1 MLVRIL
7 RSLFSSR
14 ANRDDNSIAAMRSR
28 ATRMHREGRFP
39 EAEIAYSVLLE
50 RWPDDSQALFYLG
63 VACRQQGRLD
73 EAFRHCHRALE
84 LAPGNPEWITSVG
97 NLAAGLGKDEG
108 VEACERRVIENAD
121 LATWLAL
128 GNALREAGR
137 TREAE
142 DAYRRCLEFAPTS
155 PFAMRR
161 LGSLLAL
168 SGRHDEA
175 DACFQISARAGLAPD
190 PVMRLSGEFLSAL
203 ERDRDRLLAGLPAM
217 EGEWGNTRASIVV
230 FACCDAVYF
239 RKFAWALCSSTLR
252 NAGLD
257 CLVHIHVVNPEPTLH
272 AEMERLRTGLGAGR
286 IACTWEYTPL
296 PEDDSAK
303 TYYACARF
311 LHLPRVIERY
321 ARPVLALDMD
331 LLVVGSLDHVMQ
343 AAGDS
348 DLAIIRWHETRWE
361 PWEYFFATALMLRA
375 TPGTLA
381 ILQRVTLFVRHFLLR
396 EERIWLLDQIAL
408 FAAIECWPGR
418 DPRERVCLL
427 PPALAM
433 LYGFHARPDEIPAGV
448 VFWVVGY
455 SLEDNREALTRRPF
469 TDYLPQ
475 DQDAQPGGPMLQSAG
490 VDLPRQPPGD

>member
-14 ANRDDNSIAAMRSR
+14 ANRGNDAIAAMRSR
-28 ATRMHREGRFP
+28 ATSMHREGRLP
-39 EAEIAYSVLLE
+39 EAEIAYAALLE
-50 RWPDDSQALFYLG
+50 RWPDDAQALFYLG

-84 LAPGNPEWITSVG
+84 LAPGNPEWVTSVG
-97 NLAAGLGKDEG
+97 NLASSLGRKED
-108 VEACERRVIENAD
+108 VEACERRVIQDAD
-121 LATWLAL
+121 LAAWLAL

-137 TREAE
+137 IAEAE
-142 DAYRRCLEFAPTS
+142 NAYRKCLEFAPMS
-155 PFAMRR
+155 PFVMRR

-175 DACFQISARAGLAPD
+175 DTCFQISARAGLVPD

-217 EGEWGNTRASIVV
+217 EGEWGNTRASIVA
-230 FACCDAVYF
+230 FACCDSVYF

-252 NAGLD
+252 NAGPD

-286 IACTWEYTPL
+286 IACTWEHTPL

-311 LHLPRVIERY
+311 LHLPRLIERY

-331 LLVVGSLDHVMQ
+331 LLVVGSLDHVTR
-343 AAGDS
+343 AAGEA

-361 PWEYFFATALMLRA
+361 PWEYFYATALLLRA

-396 EERIWLLDQIAL
+396 AERIWLLDQIAL

-418 DPRERVCLL
+418 DPRERVGLL
-427 PPALAM
+427 PPELAM
-433 LYGFHARPDEIPAGV
+433 LYGFHARPEEIPAGV

-455 SLEDNREALTRRPF
+455 SLEANREALTRRPF
-469 TDYLPQ
+469 TDYLPPNH
-475 DQDAQPGGPMLQSAG
+475 AQPGAAAP
-490 VDLPRQPPGD
+490 